1 MRPWWMVSLLLC
13 LVAPAHG
20 AGPSSSLLDHP
31 SIKLMLDGKPSDTFD
46 RQALALMPRTTVKAA
61 SNGEPPSTWQG
72 VALED
77 IVRRTC
83 VASGDSL
90 SGRAIARLVR
100 VTAANGYQAVFSA
113 TELDPDFGNVQVI
126 LADTRDG
133 KPLAQDGPFRLIVP
147 KDKRFDRWV
156 SDVTTIEVV
165 DASTP

>member
-1 MRPWWMVSLLLC
+1 M
-13 LVAPAHG
+13 
-20 AGPSSSLLDHP
+20 
-31 SIKLMLDGKPSDTFD
+31 K
-46 RQALALMPRTTVKAA
+46 
-61 SNGEPPSTWQG
+61 GEPSRTWQG

-90 SGRAIARLVR
+90 TGRAIARLVR
-100 VTAANGYQAVFSA
+100 VTAADGYQAVFSA
-113 TELDPDFGNVQVI
+113 TELDPDFGNVEVI

-133 KPLAQDGPFRLIVP
+133 KPLAQDGPFQLIVP

-156 SDVTTIEVV
+156 SHVTMIEVL

>member
-1 MRPWWMVSLLLC
+1 MRSGGMFSLLLC
-13 LVAPAHG
+13 LATPVFG
-20 AGPSSSLLDHP
+20 AGPVPGPADHP
-31 SIKLMLDGKPSDTFD
+31 SIKLVLDGKPSDTFD
-46 RQALALMPRTTVKAA
+46 REALALMPRTSVQAA
-61 SNGEPPSTWQG
+61 TNGGPPSTWQG

-83 VASGDSL
+83 VASGDAL

-100 VTAANGYQAVFSA
+100 VTAANGYQVVFSA
-113 TELDPDFGNVQVI
+113 TELDPDFGNVEVL

-147 KDKRFDRWV
+147 RDKRTDRWV
-156 SDVTTIEVV
+156 DHVTTIEVV